1 MQFQTRQRLLAAAAL
16 LVAMTLSAAAETYSE
31 QPPPAEPVA
40 ESNDSAESNDLAV
53 RRTPLVDMIERV
65 SPSVVNISTLVRGA
79 DGSKIV
85 EGSGWVL
92 HESGYVIT
100 NYHVLKNRSPT
111 RVTLS
116 DRAPCQYRLL
126 AYLPYE
132 DLALI
137 QINAT
142 GPLKPVRLGRSH
154 DLMLGE
160 DVLVIGN
167 PRGLNHTVTPGIISG
182 LDRGSGPAPSST
194 RIQTTAAVNRGNSGG
209 PLFNALG
216 ELIGIV
222 QGKMDADNI
231 GFAIQVDRLREV
243 FPQMMSPEQRFGI
256 VLGMEVDTLNTPV
269 TVSKLVADSPAQVAG
284 VQVGDEVLRAG
295 ELTIRHGLDFYI
307 ALVGHKPGKSF
318 PLELKRDE
326 ETVSVSVQL
335 GDFAPPEPVTLDGLE
350 QGLDFAIYAGRWNVL
365 PDFDRLEPVAS
376 GTCTNFTH
384 YPDGTNSDQDKDH
397 FAVKLTGYVK
407 IPSDGLYFFYTNS
420 DDGSRLHLAGQ
431 LVVDNDRPH
440 PVREIGGQ
448 IRLKAGLYPITATF
462 FERDEN
468 QLLEVAW
475 EGPKREKQEIPPELL
490 FHRAK
495 KSPTEDT
502 DSY

>member
-1 MQFQTRQRLLAAAAL
+1 
-16 LVAMTLSAAAETYSE
+16 
-31 QPPPAEPVA
+31 
-40 ESNDSAESNDLAV
+40 V

-65 SPSVVNISTLVRGA
+65 LPSVVNISTLVRGA

-100 NYHVLKNRSPT
+100 NYHVLKSRSPT

-116 DRAPCQYRLL
+116 DEAPCQYRLL

-167 PRGLNHTVTPGIISG
+167 PGGLNHTVTPGIISG
-182 LDRGSGPAPSST
+182 LGRSGGPTANST
-194 RIQTTAAVNRGNSGG
+194 RIQTTAAVNPGNSGG

-243 FPQMMSPEQRFGI
+243 FPQMMSPEQRFGL

-269 TVSKLVADSPAQVAG
+269 TVSKLVADSPAHVAG
-284 VQVGDEVLRAG
+284 VHVGDEVLRAG

-307 ALVGHKPGKSF
+307 ALVGHKPGESF
-318 PLELKRDE
+318 PLELRRDE

-350 QGLDFAIYAGRWNVL
+350 QGLEFAVYAGRWNVL
-365 PDFDRLEPVAS
+365 PDFDRLEPANS

-384 YPDGTNSDQDKDH
+384 YPDGTDPNQDKDH

-420 DDGSRLHLAGQ
+420 DDGSRLHVADQ
-431 LVVDNDRPH
+431 LVVDNDRAH
-440 PVREIGGQ
+440 AVRETGGQ

-475 EGPKREKQEIPPELL
+475 EGPDLDKEKIPSDVL
-490 FHRAK
+490 FHK
-495 KSPTEDT
+495 TKMPQTENT
-502 DSY
+502 DSD